1 MNWVKCEM
9 RRIEMKIKW
18 VACYQRPQLADVF
31 LSSHSTF
38 THFLIKLFIYLLSSF
53 FLFFYAFSRF
63 VPVYTRKTFFLDF
76 HSAWHQRVVPV
87 TRIISTVPM
96 QPRTMQYQTILYHL
110 FRVSIDLTL
119 LFITLHTNVYIDIA
133 LQQCYVLV
141 LKDKIFRD
149 KIFQ

>member
-1 MNWVKCEM
+1 
-9 RRIEMKIKW
+9 
-18 VACYQRPQLADVF
+18 
-31 LSSHSTF
+31 
-38 THFLIKLFIYLLSSF
+38 
-53 FLFFYAFSRF
+53 
-63 VPVYTRKTFFLDF
+63 
-76 HSAWHQRVVPV
+76 
-87 TRIISTVPM
+87 M
-96 QPRTMQYQTILYHL
+96 QPRTMQYQTILYHP

>member
-1 MNWVKCEM
+1 M
-9 RRIEMKIKW
+9 
-18 VACYQRPQLADVF
+18 ACYQRPQLADVF
-31 LSSHSTF
+31 LSSDSTF
-38 THFLIKLFIYLLSSF
+38 THFLIKLFIYLQSSF
-53 FLFFYAFSRF
+53 FCSFTHSVGSFQYI
-63 VPVYTRKTFFLDF
+63 PEKTFFLDF

-96 QPRTMQYQTILYHL
+96 QPRTMQYQTILYHP